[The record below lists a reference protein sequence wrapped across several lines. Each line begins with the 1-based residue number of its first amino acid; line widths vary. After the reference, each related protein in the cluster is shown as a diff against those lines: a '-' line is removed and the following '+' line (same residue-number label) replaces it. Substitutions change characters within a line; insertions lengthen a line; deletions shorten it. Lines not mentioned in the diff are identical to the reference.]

1 MSHYFKRVQFIFF
14 SLSCKNRF
22 FQQSVHELWSHRA
35 AISMLKISQ
44 IIDADLILFPML
56 RNVALFFI
64 TNYRKEIMK
73 NSSLSKGHYFFL
85 PFSIPEPALISASQ
99 QYLMVPCGLILS
111 SASSSLPKGSILKIS
126 KKKNNL

>member
-1 MSHYFKRVQFIFF
+1 
-14 SLSCKNRF
+14 
-22 FQQSVHELWSHRA
+22 
-35 AISMLKISQ
+35 MLKISQ

-111 SASSSLPKGSILKIS
+111 SASSSFPKGSILKIS
-126 KKKNNL
+126 KKKTCEALDLAKRTLKMTPDRQFPSKHL